1 MSQNM
6 AQDGYIFVPEKSI
19 NNRAMGSILKF
30 FAILLLIGV
39 VLVFLIPI
47 AWLVIKLFTWLFGG
61 MAFMI
66 GDILLFVFIVA
77 VVILIIKA
85 IFN

>member
-1 MSQNM
+1 
-6 AQDGYIFVPEKSI
+6 
-19 NNRAMGSILKF
+19 MGSILKF